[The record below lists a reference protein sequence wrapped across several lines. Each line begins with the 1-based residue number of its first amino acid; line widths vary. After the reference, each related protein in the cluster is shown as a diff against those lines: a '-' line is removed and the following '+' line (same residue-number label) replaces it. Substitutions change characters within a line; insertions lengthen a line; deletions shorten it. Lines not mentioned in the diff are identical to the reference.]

1 MGNPPREIDDYIFKQ
16 RKLHESQESQKYLRE
31 QNLSLLLQLNQKDQL
46 LQRHKVSVS
55 ILSLSLFFIMIIIV
69 FFIVE
74 EVFDLI
80 LLFWISL
87 KRI

>member
-16 RKLHESQESQKYLRE
+16 RKLHESQETQKYLRE

-55 ILSLSLFFIMIIIV
+55 ILFFIFMIIIR
-69 FFIVE
+69 FFY
-74 EVFDLI
+74 
-80 LLFWISL
+80 S
-87 KRI
+87 

>member
-1 MGNPPREIDDYIFKQ
+1 MGNPPSEMDDYIFKQ

-55 ILSLSLFFIMIIIV
+55 ILFFYDNYS
-69 FFIVE
+69 FFLIVE
-74 EVFDLI
+74 DVFDLI